1 MRAVGTQ
8 IIFQRLVVTN
18 IDKETLEI
26 KLALDAASS
35 EWYKN
40 GVYTLPKRGTQYTGQ
55 ELAAYF
61 KSLKEKYGLV
71 FEESEYLVSDN
82 ENYAS
87 CIDKV
92 YRVSDDTFC
101 LGDIK
106 TTYKLNKEY
115 VQWQLSIYAHL
126 FEKQNKGAKVS
137 SIFAIWLRGTTH
149 QLVELE
155 RVPDEKVE
163 KLLYCD
169 SHGLQYIE
177 NLPVVT
183 SEAEKLII
191 DIESQLTGYSSGG
204 CITYVELPSSAKNN
218 IEALETIINYAMEKD
233 IPYAAINLPIDFCC
247 GCGYEDEIAGDEC
260 PKCGGT
266 HIKRL
271 RRVTGYLTGDYKTAF
286 NKGKQDEVKDRV
298 KHC

>member
-1 MRAVGTQ
+1 M
-8 IIFQRLVVTN
+8 
-18 IDKETLEI
+18 
-26 KLALDAASS
+26 KLTYSKVRFDSDTHT
-35 EWYKN
+35 
-40 GVYTLPKRGTQYTGQ
+40 YTLDGKELSGITSLLDRQIFKDKYSGVPDEILQKAAERGTLIHQQCEMADDGFLVTSEEAINYM
-55 ELAAYF
+55 L
-61 KSLKEKYGLV
+61 LKQKYNLRH
-71 FEESEYLVSDN
+71 EESEYLVSDN

-92 YRVSDDTFC
+92 YRYDEDTFF

-155 RVPDEKVE
+155 RIPDEKVE

-169 SHGLQYIE
+169 SHGLQYTE

-191 DIESQLTGYSSGG
+191 DIESQLKSLTEKKKAIQEAIMQAMVKAGSYSYKSENLS
-204 CITYVELPSSAKNN
+204 IT
-218 IEALETIINYAMEKD
+218 
-233 IPYAAINLPIDFCC
+233 
-247 GCGYEDEIAGDEC
+247 
-260 PKCGGT
+260 
-266 HIKRL
+266 R
-271 RRVTGYLTGDYKTAF
+271 KTASTRKSF
-286 NKGKQDEVKDRV
+286 DKEQFDKDYPNV
-298 KHC
+298 YDKYIKETPVAESLLIKIK